1 MGARIT
7 PRDSLG
13 TLRKIRAVWTM
24 KAARPAGSKT
34 WRGAESGSAGG
45 RTILI
50 YYQR

>member
-7 PRDSLG
+7 PRKGVG
-13 TLRKIRAVWTM
+13 TLPKFVRVAST